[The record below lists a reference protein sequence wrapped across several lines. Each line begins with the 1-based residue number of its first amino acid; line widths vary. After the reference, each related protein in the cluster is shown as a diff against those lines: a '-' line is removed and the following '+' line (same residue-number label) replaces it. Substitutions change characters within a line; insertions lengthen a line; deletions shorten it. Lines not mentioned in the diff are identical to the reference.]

1 MATEEAIAA
10 VLRSIPDI
18 VVHEELPAA
27 DATHGTLASP
37 LPEPLQDYL
46 DYRHIRLYSHQTR
59 AIELIRAE
67 RNVILATPT
76 ASGKS
81 LAFNLPVFER
91 LCTDPFATALYL
103 YPTKALA
110 NDQHRSV
117 LELERFTG
125 IQVVSAIYD
134 GDTPGHRRPAIRDR
148 SRLVISNPHEL
159 HQLLSWHAKWARF
172 FSGLSFVV
180 VDEAHRY
187 RGVFGSHVAMLMRR
201 LQRIAALYG
210 ADPVFILSTATLAN
224 SAGFA
229 ADLIGEACTAV
240 TADGSPR
247 GARHIVLVNPFS
259 GGDTTTGST
268 HAAAAGILSACVGDG
283 FQTLCFTV
291 SRRMAET
298 VAGWTNDRLERT
310 GIRTGN
316 RVSAYRAGYL
326 PEERRTL
333 EQALKNGALRGI
345 VSTNA
350 LEVGID
356 VGGLDAVIIAGF
368 PGTMISTWQQAG
380 RAGRRLAPSLAF
392 LVAFNDPIDQY
403 YMRNPAG
410 FLSSPCEEAFID
422 LANPYILAG
431 HLLCAAAEAPLSRGE
446 AAGYF
451 GEDAPAAAE
460 SLALEGLFASSRAG
474 WVYAGTGRAAGL
486 VSLDAIAPD
495 SFSVVCHGHLL
506 ETLNRA
512 QAYREAH
519 QGAVLLH
526 RGTTYLVEDL
536 DLATRRV
543 RVREEE
549 VDYWTESLKSVS
561 TEVLNWD
568 RHRDFGR
575 MTVHY
580 GAIRVTEQYTA
591 YRIRKGD
598 EVIGTRPL
606 DLPPVS
612 FETRALGIAVPG
624 HAAEAVTTA
633 GLDLAGGLHAA
644 EHLLIAAT
652 PVHVLCDRWDLGGLS
667 SGCMPGIDGPAIL
680 IYDGYEGGIGL
691 AEKAYRLFP
700 AIVATAA
707 SIVSGCTCDRGCPA
721 CIISPKCGSGNV
733 PLDKEAA
740 RLLLSEMNGC
750 SGCDFPVD
758 AGLKAARPVI
768 SGRRSSS

>member
-1 MATEEAIAA
+1 MAVEETISA
-10 VLRSIPDI
+10 VLHSIPGI
-18 VVHEELPAA
+18 VAHVKLPMAEA
-27 DATHGTLASP
+27 RYGSPGTP

-46 DYRHIRLYSHQTR
+46 DYRHIRLYSHQSG
-59 AIELIRAE
+59 AIDEIRAG
-67 RNVILATPT
+67 RDVILATPT

-81 LAFNLPVFER
+81 LAFNIPVFER
-91 LCTDPFATALYL
+91 LFLDSSATALYL

-117 LELERFTG
+117 LEMESFTG
-125 IQVVSAIYD
+125 IPAASAIYD
-134 GDTPGHRRPAIRDR
+134 GDTPGHRRPAIRAN

-159 HQLLSWHAKWARF
+159 HQLLAWHAKWSRF

-201 LQRIAALYG
+201 LQRVAAMYG
-210 ADPVFILSTATLAN
+210 AGPVFVLSTATIAN
-224 SAGFA
+224 PAGFA
-229 ADLIGEACTAV
+229 ADLTGRECTPV

-247 GARHIVLVNPFS
+247 GARHIVLANPFTGE
-259 GGDTTTGST
+259 GGFAST
-268 HAAAAGILSACVGDG
+268 HAAAAGILSACVGSG
-283 FQTLCFTV
+283 LQTLCFTV

-298 VAGWTNDRLERT
+298 VARWANERLGQSGTNA
-310 GIRTGN
+310 GQ

-326 PEERRTL
+326 PGERRKL
-333 EQALKNGALRGI
+333 EQALKSGGLAGI

-356 VGGLDAVIIAGF
+356 VGGLDAVVIAGY
-368 PGTMISTWQQAG
+368 PGTMVSTWQQAG
-380 RAGRRLAPSLAF
+380 RAGRRLDPSLAI

-403 YMRNPAG
+403 YMRNPAA
-410 FLSSPCEEAFID
+410 FLQSPCEEAFID
-422 LANPYILAG
+422 LENPYILAG
-431 HLLCAAAEAPLSRGE
+431 HLLCAAAEAPLSKE
-446 AAGYF
+446 ETVQYF
-451 GEDAPAAAE
+451 GDDAPAAAE
-460 SLALEGLFASSRAG
+460 SLVSEGLLAPSRQG

-495 SFSVVCHGHLL
+495 SFSVVCQGHLL

-519 QGAVLLH
+519 PGAVLLH
-526 RGTTYLVEDL
+526 QGTTCLVEDL
-536 DLATRRV
+536 DLAARRV

-549 VDYWTESLKSVS
+549 VDYWTEPLKSVS
-561 TEVLNWD
+561 TEVIGWD
-568 RHRDFGR
+568 HCRDFGGTR
-575 MTVHY
+575 VRC

-598 EVIGTRPL
+598 EVIRTHPL
-606 DLPPVS
+606 DLPPIS
-612 FETRALGIAVPG
+612 FETRALGITIPRYTAEMV
-624 HAAEAVTTA
+624 AAS
-633 GLDLAGGLHAA
+633 GFDLAGGLHAV

-652 PVHVLCDRWDLGGLS
+652 PVHALCDRWDLGGIS
-667 SGCMPGIDGPAIL
+667 SVCIPGIEGPSIL

-700 AIVATAA
+700 AIAATAA
-707 SIVSGCTCDRGCPA
+707 SIVGGCACEDGCPA

-740 RLLLSEMNGC
+740 RLILTAINDVGESTG
-750 SGCDFPVD
+750 S
-758 AGLKAARPVI
+758 
-768 SGRRSSS
+768 